1 MGGVSVFRE
10 QFILRDLGHL
20 WAHAS
25 EEHKDQNTSQY
36 SRAQE
41 AQPEF
46 MGIVVFYT
54 FLNFLLV
61 TQSLFLLNTQQ
72 LIQAP
77 TFHTFNV
84 RL

>member
-1 MGGVSVFRE
+1 MGGVGVFRE

-36 SRAQE
+36 SRAQA

-54 FLNFLLV
+54 
-61 TQSLFLLNTQQ
+61 S
-72 LIQAP
+72 
-77 TFHTFNV
+77 
-84 RL
+84 